1 MLLVVH
7 ICYFTVYGKFAFCAY
22 VFLQF
27 RNLNVLKLHV
37 FFFLFI
43 NVELLLIFVWSL
55 LSSGPSV
62 IELQIQPNLT
72 QPITKSDSRMNFFV
86 RFLYIIQFM
95 VPSQIVYVPV
105 VNQQKCVFINR
116 NGVCI
121 CVIES
126 AHVFLQFLV
135 NLMHSLH
142 MCFYSF

>member
-105 VNQQKCVFINR
+105 VNQQKCVFTKKKKR
-116 NGVCI
+116 CAYVLLR
-121 CVIES
+121 V
-126 AHVFLQFLV
+126 
-135 NLMHSLH
+135 H
-142 MCFYSF
+142 MCFYSFW